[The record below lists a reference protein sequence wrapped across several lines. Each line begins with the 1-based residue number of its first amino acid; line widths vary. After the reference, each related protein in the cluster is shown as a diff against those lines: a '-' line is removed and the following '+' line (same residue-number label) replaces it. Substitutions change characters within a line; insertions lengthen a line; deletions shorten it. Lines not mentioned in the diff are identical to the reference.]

1 MKNNVMKIIS
11 LKKRKDFLS
20 IAEQGGKAVAKG
32 LLIQARKRPEG
43 AVTVNFFVGY
53 TATKKLGCAV
63 VRNRIKRR
71 LRALSAEVFPK
82 SARLDYDYVIIG
94 RKAAFDRNFEDLK
107 KDLKYTLHATNTH
120 R

>member
-1 MKNNVMKIIS
+1 MKIIS
-11 LKKRKDFLS
+11 LKKRKDFVD
-20 IAEQGGKAVAKG
+20 IAEQGSKAVAKG
-32 LLIQARKRPEG
+32 LLIQVRKRPEG
-43 AVTVNFFVGY
+43 SSKLNFFVGY

-71 LRALSAEVFPK
+71 LRALSVQVFPK
-82 SARLDYDYVIIG
+82 SANLDYDYVIIG
-94 RKAAFDRNFEDLK
+94 RTAALDRNFEDLK